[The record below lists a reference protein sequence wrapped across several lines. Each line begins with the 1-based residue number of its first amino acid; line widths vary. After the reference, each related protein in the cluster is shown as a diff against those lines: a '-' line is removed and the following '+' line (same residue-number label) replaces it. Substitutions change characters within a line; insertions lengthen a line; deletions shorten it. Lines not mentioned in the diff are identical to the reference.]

1 MINIYKIRFS
11 LLVISFLINSLSSTS
26 QTLPSWCEQVKY
38 DKEYLANENY
48 RTEGISYLLFD
59 TQINLVTKEVYKR
72 QSLKITEE
80 NGLRQASSILMNYDS
95 NYQVAKLLT
104 ADIIRDGHVI
114 NILKKQKPEIIR
126 RERNLEYGIIDR
138 TITSYLEINDLQV
151 GDILDYSF
159 VVKGFNPIIKD
170 FILINQ
176 ITNYTIPVGKAHV
189 CFVTDDSN
197 NFKYQ
202 LINDAPNPLIK
213 KSNNSI
219 KYIWSINNPDVI
231 DFERDIPLWYNPIP
245 TIQFSSNTNWEK
257 LTDYTL
263 TLYTSKKDFN
273 DEYNALLDTI
283 TTKYKTKEEQARYAI
298 EYVQNNI
305 HYLGNENGIYSYK
318 PRHPNTILQKKSG
331 DCKEKSWLLACL
343 LNNIGYEA
351 YPVLVNTV
359 QGHILDKQ
367 PVSLG
372 AFNHC
377 VNCLIV
383 GSDTIYI
390 DPTITNQRGNLQNI
404 FFPNYEKGLILK
416 KGNSALT
423 SIPIQ
428 NHGKVIIEETFNC
441 NDLKGITYL
450 NVKTITN
457 GGNADFQRTL
467 LKNASL
473 KDIQTE
479 QLKFYANVYSRI
491 DTVRMLTLEDDI
503 DNNVLTLNQA
513 YCINNFWE
521 VTDTLQPENIATNF
535 QAQSI
540 QNLLRRETYPTR
552 KSPMAL
558 AYPLDVTQTILANL
572 PHDWTINNETETIT
586 GEGFNFS
593 RTVNYSDRKLRLY
606 YNYKTTRSFVEKSK
620 YLDFIDKNENIFNR
634 LSYALWYSAPKTTEK
649 QKESPHPLFI
659 FLIVLIIGL
668 CLMFAIQAFKY
679 DPKVDTKYVNS
690 KQTIGGWLLI
700 PAIGIITW
708 TLFVLVAFM
717 MKIEWGINSW
727 LYPSATDY
735 SSFKLITRFL
745 TLFGFLLIAIFG
757 VLNSVLLLL
766 RRSSFPK
773 MMIFYYVT
781 FLFFTLLLS
790 TSMFVIQ
797 NEGSVFFM
805 NLFPFIN
812 CAIWIP
818 YFIKSERVKKTF
830 TRRFKTN
837 NIQKQEEAVVEIKM

>member
-11 LLVISFLINSLSSTS
+11 LLLISFVINSLSSTS
-26 QTLPSWCEQVKY
+26 QTLPSWCEKVKY
-38 DKEYLANENY
+38 DKEYLANEHY

-59 TQINLVTKEVYKR
+59 TQVNLVTKEVYSR
-72 QSLKITEE
+72 QSIKITEE
-80 NGLRQASSILMNYDS
+80 NGLRQASSILISYDS
-95 NYQVAKLLT
+95 TYQTARFLT
-104 ADIIRDGHVI
+104 IDIIRDGQVL
-114 NILKKQKPEIIR
+114 NVLKKQKPEIIR
-126 RERNLEYGIIDR
+126 RERNLEYGIVDGAL
-138 TITSYLEINDLQV
+138 TSYLEINDLRV

-176 ITNYTIPVGKAHV
+176 NTNYTIPVGKSHI
-189 CFVTDDSN
+189 CFVTDASN

-202 LINDAPNPLIK
+202 LINGAPNPLTK

-219 KYIWSINNPDVI
+219 RYIWDINNPDVI

-245 TIQFSSNTNWEK
+245 TIQFSSNTNWEQ
-257 LTDYTL
+257 LTDYAL
-263 TLYTSKKDFN
+263 ELYTSNEDFS
-273 DEYNALLDTI
+273 DEYKALLDTI
-283 TTKYKTKEEQARYAI
+283 STKNLTKEEQARYAI
-298 EYVQNNI
+298 KYVQNNI

-343 LNNIGYEA
+343 LNDIGYDA

-359 QGHILDKQ
+359 QGHILDEQ

-377 VNCLIV
+377 VNCFIV
-383 GSDTIYI
+383 GSDTLYI

-416 KGNSALT
+416 KGSSGLT
-423 SIPIQ
+423 SIPLQ
-428 NHGKVIIEETFNC
+428 NQGEITIEETFYC
-441 NDLKGITYL
+441 EDLKGATLL
-450 NVKTITN
+450 NVKTTTK
-457 GGNADFQRTL
+457 GGNADFQRAL

-473 KDIQTE
+473 KDIQAE

-491 DTVRMLTLEDDI
+491 DTVSMLTFEDDI
-503 DNNVLTLNQA
+503 DNNVLTLNQTFS
-513 YCINNFWE
+513 INNFWE
-521 VTDTLQPENIATNF
+521 VTDTLLPKNVATNF

-558 AYPLDVTQTILANL
+558 AYPLDVTQTILVNL
-572 PHDWTINNETETIT
+572 PHDWTIDNETETIT

-593 RTVNYSDRKLRLY
+593 RIVNYSDRRLRLD
-606 YNYKTTRSFVEKSK
+606 YNYQTTQSYVDKSK
-620 YLDFIDKNENIFNR
+620 YMDFIDKNGDIFNR
-634 LSYALWYSAPKTTEK
+634 LSYALWYSSPKNMGK
-649 QKESPHPLFI
+649 QKESPHPFFI
-659 FLIVLIIGL
+659 ALIVLIIGL
-668 CLMFAIQAFKY
+668 CSMFAVQAFKY
-679 DPKVDTKYVNS
+679 DPKVDSRYVNN

-700 PAIGIITW
+700 PAIGIIAW
-708 TLFVLVAFM
+708 TLFMLAAFM

-727 LYPSATDY
+727 LYPSASDY
-735 SSFKLITRFL
+735 SSFKLMARFL
-745 TLFGFLLIAIFG
+745 MIFVFLLIVIFG
-757 VLNSVLLLL
+757 VLNSVLLFL

-781 FLFFTLLLS
+781 FLLFTLLLS

-797 NEGSVFFM
+797 KKSEVFFM
-805 NLFPFIN
+805 NLFPLIN

-818 YFIKSERVKKTF
+818 YFIKSVRVKKTF

-837 NIQKQEEAVVEIKM
+837 NIQKQDEAVVEINM